1 MSIRFGEVV
10 FHNKNNIDVGVRIE
24 APIGTGVVSGT
35 PVAKNGTAR
44 IPVGRDNCASVA
56 IVANDGSHDE
66 YRQTF
71 AVNTPGSGLGR
82 PAYLESVEV
91 DYVIG
96 SFSGG
101 FTARTD

>member
-10 FHNKNNIDVGVRIE
+10 FHNKNNIDIAVRIE

-35 PVAKNGTAR
+35 WVARKTTAR
-44 IPVGRDNCASVA
+44 IPVRRDNCPSVA
-56 IVANDGSHDE
+56 IIAEDEAHDE

-71 AVNTPGSGLGR
+71 AVNAPGSGLGR

-91 DYVIG
+91 ELCDRIVQRRLHG
-96 SFSGG
+96 
-101 FTARTD
+101 AH